1 MGPVRA
7 RLIAALAL
15 LVPVLIPAPALAE
28 VCDKLRPGW
37 EPGSAPV
44 GWLGETLFIFTSPP
58 GLLLLALFALAMWRG
73 WRWLLVI
80 VTLAAVALAFLLYT
94 GNGAEMAVAA
104 RIEGCIGSQSPAA
117 ALSLLLGVLAFLRFW
132 RRLG

>member
-15 LVPVLIPAPALAE
+15 LVPAPALAE

-37 EPGSAPV
+37 MPGSPPV
-44 GWLGETLFIFTSPP
+44 GWLGETLFTFTSPP

-80 VTLAAVALAFLLYT
+80 VTLAAVALAFLLFL
-94 GNGAEMAVAA
+94 GNSAEMAAAA
-104 RIEGCIGSQSPAA
+104 RTEGCIGSQNPAA
-117 ALSLLLGVLAFLRFW
+117 GLSLLLGVVAFLRFW

>member
-15 LVPVLIPAPALAE
+15 LVPAPALAE

-37 EPGSAPV
+37 VPGSPPV
-44 GWLGETLFIFTSPP
+44 GWFGETLFTFTAPP
-58 GLLLLALFALAMWRG
+58 ALLLLALFALAMWRG
-73 WRWLLVI
+73 WRWLLVL
-80 VTLAAVALAFLLYT
+80 VSLAAFALAFLLYV
-94 GNGAEMAVAA
+94 GNGAEMAAAA
-104 RIEGCIGSQSPAA
+104 RSEGCIGSQTPAA
-117 ALSLLLGVLAFLRFW
+117 ALSLLLGLLAFLRFW